1 MPGYKVIIG
10 VRRFK
15 NIAGTETD
23 FVLEVETQEF
33 EKRQA
38 GLQRQ
43 YPGNAMIFR
52 GARLVGVFDSV
63 DEAICEAI
71 SRFGDTPCLIRR
83 VDAPSLSKASLTL
96 RF

>member
-38 GLQRQ
+38 DLQRQ
-43 YPGNAMIFR
+43 YPGQVVIFR
-52 GARLVGVFDSV
+52 GARFVGAFDSM
-63 DEAICEAI
+63 DEAIREAI
-71 SRFGDTPCLIRR
+71 SRFGDAPCLIRR
-83 VDAPSLSKASLTL
+83 VDAPPLSKASLTL